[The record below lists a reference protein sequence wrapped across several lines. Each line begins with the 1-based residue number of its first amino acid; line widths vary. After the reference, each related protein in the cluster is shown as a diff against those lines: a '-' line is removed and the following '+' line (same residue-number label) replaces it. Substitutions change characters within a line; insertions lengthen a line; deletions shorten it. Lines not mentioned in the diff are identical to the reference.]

1 MITRNIFGEIE
12 PRIGEYFIRKNQS
25 GKYEILKNYPWYVS
39 NAVLADPVLMWNG
52 IEPFDSLVKAYAW
65 LKQNVKNLL

>member
-1 MITRNIFGEIE
+1 MFGNIE
-12 PRIGEYFIRKNQS
+12 PRIGDYFVSKNHM
-25 GKYEILKNYPWYVS
+25 GKYVISKDEPWYVT

-52 IEPFDSLVKAYAW
+52 IEPFDSLVQAYTW